1 MSQSQGGNTSSSNT
15 HTLNSSERDPHKNS
29 WARML
34 LGMGMGCHNCYTK
47 EKKSS
52 DSQFLSHRFS
62 CNPWWELYEE
72 KQQQDFGLGMQQNAL
87 IMTTLCNRDIPKDIR
102 QHHLLLVCD
111 IEGWWH
117 MQANWNESLSILW
130 QTTKKIGWSH
140 EKTRAYSTQRESGE
154 QKWMTY
160 WLKLTPVTQ
169 GHWIDVEKRELLHW
183 CTIYCLFKISL
194 LVLKSMV
201 MEACLDMSI
210 HSFTSL

>member
-52 DSQFLSHRFS
+52 DTQFLSHRFS

-130 QTTKKIGWSH
+130 QTNEKNWLVPWENQSLQHTKGVG
-140 EKTRAYSTQRESGE
+140 RA
-154 QKWMTY
+154 KMN
-160 WLKLTPVTQ
+160 
-169 GHWIDVEKRELLHW
+169 D
-183 CTIYCLFKISL
+183 L
-194 LVLKSMV
+194 LVKANTSYTRT
-201 MEACLDMSI
+201 LDRRRKKRVTPLMY
-210 HSFTSL
+210 HLLPF